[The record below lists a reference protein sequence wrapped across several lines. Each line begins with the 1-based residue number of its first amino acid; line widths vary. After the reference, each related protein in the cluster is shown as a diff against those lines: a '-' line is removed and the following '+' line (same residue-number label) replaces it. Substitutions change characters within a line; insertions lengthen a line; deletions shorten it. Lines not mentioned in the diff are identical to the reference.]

1 MANRVLSIEIGSVI
15 TRVAEMEYKTKNPR
29 IYQVFTFATPP
40 NMLADGNVTVSDI
53 FVSQLRSNLSDR
65 RITTKH
71 AIFIINSNRVANR
84 TIQIPFV
91 KENRVADLL
100 KANASDYFPVDLS
113 QYELSHEVLGP
124 VMDGTEKKLQV
135 AVVAVPKDMIDSY
148 ETLANACGLTL
159 SGLDYM
165 GNAIKKLMVREIPEE
180 IKVTM
185 KVNEDSTV
193 VTIIENDVIQ
203 LQRTVNYGISDAIT
217 SVQESGLFGEHIDA
231 NEALRILKRKT
242 CVFKKFD
249 QKNMNADDDA
259 DRDGDVSPAEMGQLR
274 AEITD
279 DLRVMVGS
287 IARVFDYYQSR
298 NASKKIEKV
307 YLAGIGSSVSGLS
320 KLLTSELG
328 FKVVAVQQFEDM
340 GMSKTMENENV
351 RVAEYF
357 GCIGAALEPVS
368 ISLGDK
374 RGEKGVRKETTHK
387 DSFLAPVLVC
397 IAGVLIAVVLIFFST
412 MRYLSEKNTN
422 AKLKSS
428 IASLQE
434 AQEIYDEYTS
444 TMAALQDIELMMAIT
459 ETPNDVFLDFLE
471 ELEQNLPSDTII
483 HDLSASSEGVT
494 LSVTVSSKESAA
506 KVLAQLRSFASI
518 YDEGTSSISQETDD
532 SGKIT
537 VNFSLTTTYNAPVS
551 DIQAAEESS
560 ETTDETTE
568 E

>member
-1 MANRVLSIEIGSVI
+1 
-15 TRVAEMEYKTKNPR
+15 
-29 IYQVFTFATPP
+29 
-40 NMLADGNVTVSDI
+40 
-53 FVSQLRSNLSDR
+53 
-65 RITTKH
+65 
-71 AIFIINSNRVANR
+71 
-84 TIQIPFV
+84 
-91 KENRVADLL
+91 
-100 KANASDYFPVDLS
+100 
-113 QYELSHEVLGP
+113 
-124 VMDGTEKKLQV
+124 
-135 AVVAVPKDMIDSY
+135 
-148 ETLANACGLTL
+148 
-159 SGLDYM
+159 
-165 GNAIKKLMVREIPEE
+165 MVREIPEE

-193 VTIIENDVIQ
+193 VTIIENDVVQ
-203 LQRTVNYGISDAIT
+203 LQRTVNYGISEAIA
-217 SVQESGLFGEHIDA
+217 SVQECKLFGDRIDA

-249 QKNMNADDDA
+249 QKNMNVDDDA
-259 DRDGDVSPAEMGQLR
+259 DRDGDISPAEMGQLR
-274 AEITD
+274 AQVTD
-279 DLRVMVGS
+279 DLRTMIGS

-307 YLAGIGSSVSGLS
+307 YLSGIGSSVSGLS
-320 KLLTSELG
+320 KLMTNELG

-368 ISLGDK
+368 ISVGDK
-374 RGEKGVRKETTHK
+374 RGEKSRKKEESGK
-387 DSFLAPVLVC
+387 ESLLVPALVC
-397 IAGVLIAVVLIFFST
+397 IACVVIAIVMILVST
-412 MRYLSEKNTN
+412 TRYLSAKNTN

-434 AQEIYDEYTS
+434 AQDIYDEYNT
-444 TMAALQDIELMMAIT
+444 TMDALNQVELMMGIT
-459 ETPNDVFLDFLE
+459 ETPNDAFLEFLE
-471 ELEQNLPSDTII
+471 ELEENLPSDTII
-483 HDLSASSEGVT
+483 HDLSANSEGVT

>member
-1 MANRVLSIEIGSVI
+1 VLSIEIGSVI
-15 TRVAEMEYKTKNPR
+15 TRVAEMEHKTKNPR

-40 NMLADGNVTVSDI
+40 NLLVDGNVTVTDI

-124 VMDGTEKKLQV
+124 VMEGTEKKLQV
-135 AVVAVPKDMIDSY
+135 AVVAVPKDMIGSY

-242 CVFKKFD
+242 CVFKRLD
-249 QKNMNADDDA
+249 QKSGNVDDDA
-259 DRDGDVSPAEMGQLR
+259 DRDGDVSPAEMGELR
-274 AEITD
+274 AAITD
-279 DLRVMVGS
+279 DLRAMVGS

-328 FKVVAVQQFEDM
+328 FKVVAVQQFADM
-340 GMSKTMENENV
+340 GMSKNMENENV
-351 RVAEYF
+351 HVAEYF

-368 ISLGDK
+368 ISFGDK
-374 RGEKGVRKETTHK
+374 RGEKSVKKEETTHK
-387 DSFLAPVLVC
+387 DSFVAPVFICVL
-397 IAGVLIAVVLIFFST
+397 GVLVAVVLILFST
-412 MRYLSEKNTN
+412 MRYLGEKNTN

-428 IASLQE
+428 IESLQE

-444 TMAALQDIELMMAIT
+444 TMAALQDIQLMMAIT

-518 YDEGTSSISQETDD
+518 YDEGTSSIAQETDD

-537 VNFSLTTTYNAPVS
+537 VNFALTTTYNAPVS
-551 DIQAAEESS
+551 DMQAAEASS